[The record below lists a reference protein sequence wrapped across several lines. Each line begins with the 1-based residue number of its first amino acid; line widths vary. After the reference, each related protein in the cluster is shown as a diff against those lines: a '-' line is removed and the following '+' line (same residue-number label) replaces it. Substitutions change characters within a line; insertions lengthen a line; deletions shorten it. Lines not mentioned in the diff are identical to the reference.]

1 MTRFCLPKWKVGGK
15 MQTSCTKDKLRPSDM
30 TKPCSLLSKELK
42 FIKDLDKSKGKTS
55 SKSKY
60 NLMDL
65 DEMSN
70 NNDSPVEITIK
81 V

>member
-1 MTRFCLPKWKVGGK
+1 
-15 MQTSCTKDKLRPSDM
+15 M
-30 TKPCSLLSKELK
+30 TKPCSLLAKELK
-42 FIKDLDKSKGKTS
+42 FVKELDKSKGKTS

-70 NNDSPVEITIK
+70 NNESPVEITIK

>member
-1 MTRFCLPKWKVGGK
+1 
-15 MQTSCTKDKLRPSDM
+15 M

-42 FIKDLDKSKGKTS
+42 FIKELDKSKGKTS